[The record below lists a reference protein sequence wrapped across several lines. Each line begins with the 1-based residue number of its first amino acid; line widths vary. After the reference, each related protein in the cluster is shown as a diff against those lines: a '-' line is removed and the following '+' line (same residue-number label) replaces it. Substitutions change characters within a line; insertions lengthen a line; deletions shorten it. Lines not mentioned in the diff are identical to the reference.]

1 MTTISKIGFF
11 GQHTED
17 IIIYLATLLKR
28 LDKTVSIVDLTEDL
42 RYYFETD
49 GQDIIT
55 MNDIDIMF
63 NEKYLEE
70 DDRLILVNFGYDEGF
85 KAELFETDINFIVTD
100 IQKKN
105 IMKLREMLEKQQEI
119 KDYIKVF
126 RDVVDT
132 KMTKE
137 YLDVLMGSSYNTSE
151 EYIFYLNN
159 NELENKIK
167 LQYYSEIDFKN
178 LPKEFKQ
185 MLRDIIGKIEFEE
198 DPKLLARKLKKIER
212 GRVV

>member
-17 IIIYLATLLKR
+17 IIIYLATLLKS

-167 LQYYSEIDFKN
+167 LQYYNEVDFKN

-198 DPKLLARKLKKIER
+198 DPKLLTRKLKKIER

>member
-70 DDRLILVNFGYDEGF
+70 GDRLILVNFGYDEGF

-159 NELENKIK
+159 NELENKIR
-167 LQYYSEIDFKN
+167 LQYYNEVDFKN

>member
-159 NELENKIK
+159 NELENKIR
-167 LQYYSEIDFKN
+167 LQYYNEVDFKN
-178 LPKEFKQ
+178 LPKDFKQ

>member
-85 KAELFETDINFIVTD
+85 KAELFEADINFIVTD
-100 IQKKN
+100 IQ
-105 IMKLREMLEKQQEI
+105 
-119 KDYIKVF
+119 
-126 RDVVDT
+126 
-132 KMTKE
+132 
-137 YLDVLMGSSYNTSE
+137 
-151 EYIFYLNN
+151 
-159 NELENKIK
+159 
-167 LQYYSEIDFKN
+167 
-178 LPKEFKQ
+178 
-185 MLRDIIGKIEFEE
+185 
-198 DPKLLARKLKKIER
+198 
-212 GRVV
+212 

>member
-1 MTTISKIGFF
+1 
-11 GQHTED
+11 
-17 IIIYLATLLKR
+17 
-28 LDKTVSIVDLTEDL
+28 
-42 RYYFETD
+42 
-49 GQDIIT
+49 
-55 MNDIDIMF
+55 
-63 NEKYLEE
+63 
-70 DDRLILVNFGYDEGF
+70 
-85 KAELFETDINFIVTD
+85 
-100 IQKKN
+100 
-105 IMKLREMLEKQQEI
+105 MKLREMLEKQQEI

-159 NELENKIK
+159 NELENKIR
-167 LQYYSEIDFKN
+167 LQYYNEVDFKN
-178 LPKEFKQ
+178 LPKDFKQ

>member
-167 LQYYSEIDFKN
+167 LQYYNEIDFKN

>member
-85 KAELFETDINFIVTD
+85 KAELFEADINFIVTD

-159 NELENKIK
+159 NELENKIR
-167 LQYYSEIDFKN
+167 LQYYNEVDFKN
-178 LPKEFKQ
+178 LPKDFKQ

>member
-28 LDKTVSIVDLTEDL
+28 LDKTVSIVDLTGDL

-159 NELENKIK
+159 NELENKIR
-167 LQYYSEIDFKN
+167 LQYYNEVDFKN
-178 LPKEFKQ
+178 LPKDFKQ

>member
-159 NELENKIK
+159 NELENKIR
-167 LQYYSEIDFKN
+167 LQYYNEVDFKN
-178 LPKEFKQ
+178 LPKDFKQ

-198 DPKLLARKLKKIER
+198 DPKLLTRKLKKIER